1 MDEEEFDSLMRSRPF
16 GRGDAM
22 RADVQLR
29 RRMMQALALRGRTLD
44 DPQRQQ
50 PVQTL
55 ALYAEACS
63 WPYSARRSDPTSD

>member
-1 MDEEEFDSLMRSRPF
+1 MDEEKFDSLMQSRPF

-29 RRMMQALALRGRTLD
+29 RRMTLAIARWGRTLD

-50 PVQTL
+50 PAQTL

-63 WPYSARRSDPTSD
+63 WPYFAPRSDPTPD